1 MQGMGEGDFT
11 LFYPRQ
17 DRFGMWPFLL
27 GRALHLQTPEE
38 YHLLAV
44 LGLCSA
50 AVPLS
55 AILGSPALAVL
66 TLLLPVV
73 LAHSVAWN
81 FLQAGQPY
89 LWQVV
94 ALCWAW
100 WACRAAL
107 TGTSR
112 STRAGALLGF
122 AVAST
127 LAVWMNTASLA
138 ALLAVGLL
146 EVLRARARPPAA
158 LGALAGLGVAGGVD
172 ASLHNRH
179 GAYCLRTFGTRFIT
193 PLRIDHGHVLSN
205 VGPVLA
211 SLRNEGGL
219 WPLLVGVVTAVL
231 PRRPRG
237 ERFDQLAL
245 LAFGVSVLPGLIL
258 IRYFRDSG
266 FAGRYLSLPTFWALA
281 AAVHG
286 LVLLA
291 CAVAGARR
299 GLVLGLG
306 LVALVFAVPSSPP
319 EPLAGPRADA
329 ARLAAVGPAVLL
341 ADYLDVYVPASLAPR
356 GVLVPVGA
364 EGNLNRFP
372 GTVAELRPGRSVL
385 APCALDRPDGAL
397 VQHGAVM
404 RRTPGEAPIAGSAG
418 PWCLHTVERAAA
430 PVRPE
435 R

>member
-1 MQGMGEGDFT
+1 MQGMGEGAFT

-27 GRALHLQTPEE
+27 GRALHLQTPEA
-38 YHLLAV
+38 YHVLGV

-55 AILGSPALAVL
+55 AIFGSPALAVL

-89 LWQVV
+89 LWQVT

-100 WACRAAL
+100 WSCRAAL

-112 STRAGALLGF
+112 RTRARALLGF
-122 AVAST
+122 AVASS

-158 LGALAGLGVAGGVD
+158 LGVLAGLGVAGGVD
-172 ASLHNRH
+172 ALLHNRH
-179 GAYCLRTFGTRFIT
+179 GTYCLRTFGTRFIT
-193 PLRIDHGHVLSN
+193 PLRIDHGHLLSN

-211 SLRNEGGL
+211 SLRSEGGL
-219 WPLLVGVVTAVL
+219 WPLLVGVVTAAL

-245 LAFGVSVLPGLIL
+245 LAFCFSVLPGLIL
-258 IRYFRDSG
+258 IRYFRDG
-266 FAGRYLSLPTFWALA
+266 QFAGRYLSLPTFWALA

-306 LVALVFAVPSSPP
+306 LVALVISVPSSPP

-329 ARLAAVGPAVLL
+329 ARLAAAGPAVLL
-341 ADYLDVYVPASLAPR
+341 ADYLEVYVPASLAPL

-385 APCALDRPDGAL
+385 APCALDRPDGTL
-397 VQHGAVM
+397 LQHGALM
-404 RRTPGEAPIAGSAG
+404 RRTFETPITSAGG
-418 PWCLHTVERAAA
+418 PWCRHTVEHAA
-430 PVRPE
+430 RPE